1 MIEQIKYADAEGAA
15 IGKFFGPVD
24 RRQKP
29 AAESKPKNRNS
40 EGIKARA
47 FVGPGP
53 DDVPAP
59 RSKKSRPVVS
69 SDGVRAAERLGMDFE
84 SDSDSKAAT
93 GTAAGDSDRAVAAW
107 WSGGESGWE
116 AVNAA
121 LRRGKDH
128 PAVAGLHA
136 AIARSEP
143 LATARV
149 LYRGLILS
157 AKGREAVRLQRGD
170 SVTDAGFVAVTSDS
184 AVAERFPRP
193 EKPGEVLYVVEMVA
207 PVGTRLAAIPSGM
220 SEYLLPAGNRYVV
233 DRVVDHGD
241 IGFVRARYVED
252 GQEKSGARV
261 SAVEDDAPDRDL
273 SRFVSLA
280 GDVTIASIP

>member
-1 MIEQIKYADAEGAA
+1 MMKNKTARFADRASGEDAMASLVLTNAA
-15 IGKFFGPVD
+15 GERVFAGDWVADP
-24 RRQKP
+24 
-29 AAESKPKNRNS
+29 E
-40 EGIKARA
+40 
-47 FVGPGP
+47 PG
-53 DDVPAP
+53 DAPAP
-59 RSKKSRPVVS
+59 RSKKSRPVAPAGPGVDLVS
-69 SDGVRAAERLGMDFE
+69 DPQ
-84 SDSDSKAAT
+84 AAT
-93 GTAAGDSDRAVAAW
+93 GAAAGDSDRAVAAW
-107 WSGGESGWE
+107 WSGGESGWV
-116 AVNAA
+116 AINAA

-233 DRVVDHGD
+233 ERVVDHGD

-252 GQEKSGARV
+252 VPSVDAVGGQEKSGARV
-261 SAVEDDAPDRDL
+261 SAIEGDVPDRDL

-280 GDVTIASIP
+280 GDVTIARIP